1 MSLVEYIDSIFDKM
15 FFSQERFGI
24 EDSTFKIWKIRT
36 MKKGREDEYVF
47 LRETQGYDKFGYIN
61 DDPRVTY
68 FGKYLRRY
76 HLDELPQLW
85 NVLKGNM
92 GLTGPRPLIREEYE
106 KLSAELRELRRKVK
120 PGLIPIFVFAD
131 YFDITDVEDLRRYEM
146 EYLKKRAVDSW
157 TDYKYFL
164 KAAHTMS
171 TVAANSLKINIY
183 RWTNSIPY
191 F

>member
-1 MSLVEYIDSIFDKM
+1 M
-15 FFSQERFGI
+15 Q
-24 EDSTFKIWKIRT
+24 
-36 MKKGREDEYVF
+36 KGREGEYAT
-47 LRETQGYDKFGYIN
+47 LAETHGLDKFGHVN
-61 DDPRVTY
+61 DGPRLTY

-92 GLTGPRPLIREEYE
+92 RSTGPRPLIREEYE
-106 KLSAELRELRRKVK
+106 KLSDELKKLRRKIK
-120 PGLIPIFVFAD
+120 PGVFPIFMFAD
-131 YFDITDVEDLRRYEM
+131 YFRIKTVEDLRNSEM
-146 EYLKKRAVDSW
+146 EYLKKRTVDSW

-171 TVAANSLKINIY
+171 IVAANSLKTSIY